1 MSVIAGVDTLL
12 QIESGDFFVVTE
24 NREINRELG
33 AFANVDATD
42 AKDFISRLDRM
53 QSDEGFGAYKRQNF
67 ESLML
72 SPGAKVADIG
82 CGAGDD
88 AAALANL
95 VGPEGHVTGI
105 DISSSMIEEAG
116 KRFQDVGN
124 LDFAAAPADAL
135 PFETESLDA
144 IRADRVLIHVPDPV
158 AAITEMLRVLKPG
171 GRIALSEPDMLG
183 FWVANQYPQI
193 SAVITGAIAQSCLH
207 PNLPRDLSVV
217 MRDLRLAE
225 LRHSA
230 LGMITDDFSFVDQVV
245 RFEMVAQA
253 LAAKGVAPAD
263 LIEGWVS
270 DLIAR
275 RENGRFCAGLTIITV
290 AATKPGRSGES
301 AFPQLT

>member
-1 MSVIAGVDTLL
+1 MPTVDTLP

-24 NREINRELG
+24 NRDINRELG

-67 ESLML
+67 QSLQL

-88 AAALANL
+88 AAALAGL
-95 VGPEGHVTGI
+95 VGPEGHATGV

-116 KRFQDVGN
+116 KRFANIEN
-124 LDFAAAPADAL
+124 LDFVTAPADSL
-135 PFETESLDA
+135 PFETGSLDA
-144 IRADRVLIHVPDPV
+144 IRADRVLIHVPDPQ

-183 FWVANQYPQI
+183 FWVANRDPQI
-193 SAVITGAIAQSCLH
+193 SAVIAGAIANSCLH

-217 MRDLRLAE
+217 VRDLRLDAVK
-225 LRHSA
+225 HWA

-263 LIEGWVS
+263 RIEGWVA
-270 DLIAR
+270 DLLER

-290 AATKPGRSGES
+290 AAAKPGSSQES
-301 AFPQLT
+301 AFPQLA